1 MLNLWVVDLVE
12 EIPLVVVFIGRVVV
26 LKVVILVEVL
36 VVLLVVL
43 LVVFLVVLLVVFLV
57 VDEIVT
63 TLKGLLIV
71 LGVVEGFGALVHS
84 P

>member
-1 MLNLWVVDLVE
+1 MED
-12 EIPLVVVFIGRVVV
+12 IPLVVVLLVV
-26 LKVVILVEVL
+26 LW

-43 LVVFLVVLLVVFLV
+43 LVVLMVVVVFLV
-57 VDEIVT
+57 VEEGIVT
-63 TLKGLLIV
+63 ILNGLLMV

>member
-1 MLNLWVVDLVE
+1 MED
-12 EIPLVVVFIGRVVV
+12 IPLVVVLLVV
-26 LKVVILVEVL
+26 LW

-43 LVVFLVVLLVVFLV
+43 LVILLVVVVFLV
-57 VDEIVT
+57 VEEGIVT
-63 TLKGLLIV
+63 ILNSLLMV